1 MSIFYTATHL
11 IRLFRKITSNTGRI
25 GLTRCAI
32 FWLRYHQPACSS
44 SYASASK
51 KPIHSSYA
59 LTVERGA
66 PTVCLCLR
74 YGNVSSPCWMG
85 PPPFQI
91 RHLHLSDT
99 AYAVVSYLRKSQMW
113 TFVVQFCDSLAYSTL
128 RNISKMWSAIWRRQY
143 ALAVTYPLPICFAV
157 ISSPPGRCRTY
168 RLQYPFRTEYRV
180 EAYMESGSC
189 VL

>member
-1 MSIFYTATHL
+1 MSTSVKAMSIFYTATHL

-51 KPIHSSYA
+51 KPMHSSYA
-59 LTVERGA
+59 LTDERGA
-66 PTVCLCLR
+66 PTVCLCLW
-74 YGNVSSPCWMG
+74 YGNVSSPCGVG

-99 AYAVVSYLRKSQMW
+99 AWSVVSYPRKSQIW
-113 TFVVQFCDSLAYSTL
+113 TFVVQLCDSLAYGTW
-128 RNISKMWSAIWRRQY
+128 RDIPKMWFAIWKRQY
-143 ALAVTYPLPICFAV
+143 ALAISYPLCRYLQHAGQMPN
-157 ISSPPGRCRTY
+157 ISSAAFFQNGR
-168 RLQYPFRTEYRV
+168 
-180 EAYMESGSC
+180 
-189 VL
+189 